1 MARAMRGPLHE
12 LHERLGARFTDFA
25 GFEMPLRYE
34 TIQKEHE
41 AVRERAGLFDVS
53 HMGNLRIEGPGAGDL
68 LSFATVSRVDQLEEG
83 RGVYTV
89 MLDENAH
96 ILDDTIVYRYEHDRF
111 YMVPNAGKN
120 EPISDHLRTLAEK
133 KGLQVTVTD
142 ASRDTC
148 IFALQGPKAVKILEA
163 AGAATP
169 ENPRFRLHTRELA
182 GQVVWVATTG
192 YTGETGY
199 ELFVDA
205 RSGPEVFQRLLLAGE
220 DDGLRPV
227 GLAARDTLRLEAGLA
242 LAGNEF
248 EGGRT
253 PLEARLGWA
262 VDWEHDFNGKAALEK
277 QREAKAH
284 DRLVGVKMEGRAI
297 VRTHYPV
304 IDENGEKVG
313 VVTSGT
319 KSPSLGYSIALAY
332 VPPRLAKAGSKLQVE
347 VRGKR
352 HPGEVVKLPFLK
364 KSA

>member
-12 LHERLGARFTDFA
+12 LHERLGARFTDF
-25 GFEMPLRYE
+25 GGYEMPLRYDS
-34 TIQKEHE
+34 IQKEHQ
-41 AVRERAGLFDVS
+41 AVRQHAGLFDVS
-53 HMGNLRIEGPGAGDL
+53 HMGNLRVEGPDAAAL
-68 LSFATVSRVDQLEEG
+68 LSYATVSRIERLKEG

-89 MLDENAH
+89 MLDEDAK
-96 ILDDTIVYRYEHDRF
+96 ILDDTIVYRFEEDRF

-120 EPISDHLRTLAEK
+120 EPISDHLRTLADQK
-133 KGLQVTVTD
+133 NLQATVTD
-142 ASRDTC
+142 ASRETC
-148 IFALQGPKAVKILEA
+148 IFALQGPHAPKILEV

-169 ENPRFRLHTRELA
+169 EKPRFRLHTRELA

-205 RSGPEVFQRLLLAGE
+205 RSGSDVFQRLLMAGE
-220 DDGLRPV
+220 GDGIQPV

-253 PLEARLGWA
+253 PLEANLGWA
-262 VDWEHDFNGKAALEK
+262 VNWEHDFNGKKALQE
-277 QREAKAH
+277 QREAGTH
-284 DRLVGVKMEGRAI
+284 DRLVALKMLDRAI
-297 VRTHYPV
+297 VRNHYPV
-304 IDENGEKVG
+304 LDEDGEAVG

-319 KSPSLGYSIALAY
+319 KSPTLGYSIALAY
-332 VPPRLAKAGSKLQVE
+332 VPGELAKPGDKVQVE
-347 VRGKR
+347 VRGKL

-364 KSA
+364 KS